1 MELGGLHH
9 VTAVTG
15 NAPGNLAFYTGTL
28 GMRLVKKTVN
38 QDDVSAYHLFYAD
51 NGGSAGTEVTFFDWP
66 NAGPNVPG
74 TGTIAAIG
82 LRVPGREAL
91 EWWEKRLDEQGVTN
105 QGIREQGERMV
116 LPFTDPEG
124 QRLVLVADEG
134 GGMES
139 GEPWPDSPVPA
150 EMQIR
155 GLDHMAIVVRQL
167 TPTATTLTEVL
178 GFRQAREY
186 THPDDGERV
195 IVFET
200 GPGGHGTEVHVHE
213 RPALNQGRVGIGGV
227 HHIAFRVPNDEEH
240 RQWRDRVANFR
251 LGITDVIDRFYFR
264 SLYFRE
270 PGHVLY
276 ELATDGPGFAV
287 DEDAETLGEKL
298 ALPPFLEPHRQQIEA
313 GLKPLDTVPVSGN

>member
-15 NAPGNLAFYTGTL
+15 DAPGNLDFYTRVL

-51 NGGSAGTEVTFFDWP
+51 NDGSAGTEVTFFDWP

-74 TGTIAAIG
+74 AGSISAIG
-82 LRVPGREAL
+82 LRVPGRESL
-91 EWWEKRLDEQGVTN
+91 DWWRQRLDEHGVQH
-105 QGIREQGERMV
+105 QGIREQGGKQA
-116 LPFTDPEG
+116 LPFVDPEG

-134 GGMES
+134 GGMEH
-139 GEPWPDSPVPA
+139 GAPWPASPVPA
-150 EMQIR
+150 AHQIR
-155 GLDHMAIVVRQL
+155 GLDHAAITVREL
-167 TPTATTLTEVL
+167 VPTATVLSEVL

-186 THPDDGERV
+186 TSPDDGERV

-213 RPALNQGRVGIGGV
+213 RPSLSRGRVGIGGV
-227 HHIAFRVPNDEEH
+227 HHIAFRVPDDEQH
-240 RQWRDRVANFR
+240 RQWRDRVRAAGI
-251 LGITDVIDRFYFR
+251 GITDVIDRFYFR

-287 DEDAETLGEKL
+287 DEDAATLGESL
-298 ALPPFLEPHRQQIEA
+298 ALPPFLEPHRAQIEA
-313 GLKPLDTVPVSGN
+313 GLKPLDSVPVAGD